1 MLSILQISY
10 FCPEWNQAYLFLP
23 PSLLSLD
30 HSSSGS
36 PTPHS
41 PNSIW
46 LYTVYHLILYPPF
59 NPSSIPLHLPAACRT
74 LTAQCGY
81 QPLSGRRITAH
92 GRLAGWPC
100 PALHG
105 IHAAA
110 QLIQLACLA
119 EETSAI
125 LITKWCILIP
135 LTQSDCGYFRVSG
148 CSLCEYFV
156 FGSYSEIPIS
166 ERRCLQKVNA
176 LIKTNALDL
185 SDEAD

>member
-1 MLSILQISY
+1 MH
-10 FCPEWNQAYLFLP
+10 QASNPSSLVTVFRSFIIWLP
-23 PSLLSLD
+23 P
-30 HSSSGS
+30 
-36 PTPHS
+36 TPI
-41 PNSIW
+41 SIW

-74 LTAQCGY
+74 LTAQCEY

-100 PALHG
+100 PALPG

-119 EETSAI
+119 KETSAI

-135 LTQSDCGYFRVSG
+135 LTQSDCGKHFFLLFVCD
-148 CSLCEYFV
+148 CSKLKHFSMCNCLEYWNIFKIMLKLWRHMCLNLNLIWMV
-156 FGSYSEIPIS
+156 HLIEILFQS
-166 ERRCLQKVNA
+166 VKYGV
-176 LIKTNALDL
+176 
-185 SDEAD
+185 